1 MSQIS
6 RGRLRHSTY
15 DAVKSLIITGQLPP
29 GARVTE
35 AELADRLGVSRT
47 PIREALNR
55 LERDGLVEGRAKS
68 GFAVAAFDV
77 RTAREAFELRE
88 VLEVQSVVLACRHA
102 TEADHHSLR
111 AIVAECEALAD
122 LPGQEA
128 RFKLREFQLGMD
140 VHRAIAEAGGNRI
153 LSRIIDD
160 LLDRC
165 QVYVWMDLTAL
176 DHWQAAR
183 AEHRA
188 LVEAI
193 CARDEARAEVVIT
206 AHIADARA
214 NVLDLMR
221 ARNDLRDMA
230 GGLRQ

>member
-1 MSQIS
+1 MTPIS
-6 RGRLRHSTY
+6 PIRLRHSAY

-35 AELADRLGVSRT
+35 AELTDRLGVSRT

-68 GFAVAAFDV
+68 GYAVAAFDA
-77 RTAREAFELRE
+77 RTAREAFDLRAT
-88 VLEVQSVVLACRHA
+88 LEVQSVVLACRHA
-102 TEADHHSLR
+102 SDAHHHALR
-111 AIVAECEALAD
+111 AIIAECEGLAD
-122 LPGQEA
+122 QDP
-128 RFKLREFQLGMD
+128 RFKLREFQLGME
-140 VHRAIAEAGGNRI
+140 VHRTLAEAGGNRMLAGI
-153 LSRIIDD
+153 VRD

-176 DHWQAAR
+176 DNWQAAR

-188 LVEAI
+188 LVEAV
-193 CARDEARAEVVIT
+193 CARDEARATAVIT

-214 NVLDLMR
+214 NVVDLME
-221 ARNDLRDMA
+221 ARSDLRAMA
-230 GGLRQ
+230 AERHAR